1 MKKRTISI
9 LVVFGVGAWFLAGWL
24 TPPSPSQQT
33 LRHLP
38 AGDVIG
44 FEDDSNTYA
53 WLGIPFAQAP
63 IGDLRWRSPRAAE
76 KWQGVFEALKYSP
89 MCAQILPISLFGKD
103 FIIGDED
110 CLYLNVWAPRESAPP
125 NSTAKRPVMVWIH
138 GGANTLGGASPAEP
152 HQFAGRGDVVA
163 VSLQYR
169 LGLFGWFSHP
179 ALRDTATEPLD
190 ASSNFALLDMV
201 AALQWVQDNI
211 DQFGGD
217 PENVTIFGQSAGAF
231 DVIALLAAPQA
242 KGLFQKAIS
251 QSGSLHTIPKD
262 LAENYRDDVSPGL
275 PYSSREFVNN
285 LLVNEAK
292 AQNREQAKQL
302 QNSMGASEL
311 AAALRAKPVDEL
323 FKSAVRRATGTLG
336 YQVPTNIQ
344 DGLVLP
350 GEHLLQVFS
359 DPSQYN
365 NVPIILGSNRDE
377 YKFFLSGSPRFT
389 EKRFGLLP
397 RLKDPAEY
405 ERISG
410 YFSDQWRAVGVDE
423 PARVLQRSQAGN
435 VYAYRFDW
443 ANQPTRFGVEM
454 AQLFGAAHGIEVVFL
469 FGRDQVSRLPLYA
482 MVSDDK
488 SWNELSTAMVSY
500 WTHFARTGA
509 PGNGGDQSLPQWH
522 AWQAD
527 GDKKLLLDS
536 SARDGIHMSDATVYV
551 DDLKQRIRDDRKLD
565 TPYQRCELYTQ
576 LFHYAL
582 STDFWSDE
590 EFEKLGC
597 GQYRPEDFSGIL

>member
-9 LVVFGVGAWFLAGWL
+9 LAVVGVGALILGWL

-63 IGDLRWRSPRAAE
+63 IGDLRWRSPRPAE

-152 HQFAGRGDVVA
+152 HQLAGRG
-163 VSLQYR
+163 
-169 LGLFGWFSHP
+169 
-179 ALRDTATEPLD
+179 
-190 ASSNFALLDMV
+190 DMV
-201 AALQWVQDNI
+201 AALQWVHDNI

-231 DVIALLAAPQA
+231 NVIALLAAPQA
-242 KGLFQKAIS
+242 KGLFHKAIS
-251 QSGSLHTIPKD
+251 QSGSLHTIPRD
-262 LAENYRDDVSPGL
+262 LAENYHDDVSPGL

-292 AQNREQAKQL
+292 AQNREQAKQM

-350 GEHLLQVFS
+350 REHLIQVFS

-527 GDKKLLLDS
+527 GDKKLILDS
-536 SARDGIHMSDATVYV
+536 GARGGIHMSDATVYV

-597 GQYRPEDFSGIL
+597 GQYRPEDFSAIL